1 MYLYLY
7 LPYKLK
13 KTNTVKTQLNLT
25 QEEIKSIR
33 KLLLRKQQ
41 EQMMNGEF
49 GMFKRSIEMDLYQ
62 LFTKNLK

>member
-1 MYLYLY
+1 
-7 LPYKLK
+7 
-13 KTNTVKTQLNLT
+13 VKTQLNLT